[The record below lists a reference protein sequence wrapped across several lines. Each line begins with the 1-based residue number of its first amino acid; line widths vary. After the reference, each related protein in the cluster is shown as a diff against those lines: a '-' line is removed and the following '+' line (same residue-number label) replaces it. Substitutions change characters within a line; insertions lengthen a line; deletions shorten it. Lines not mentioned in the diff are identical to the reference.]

1 MNMTIPQAEGL
12 STSAMN
18 RVFDTTTA
26 TYKFY
31 WLLALLDMHVKEQM
45 DEMLALDVAARMVA
59 YAWYPTQYFRLSF
72 GKGDSMS
79 QIIPDV
85 ALLTGITVDD
95 RLEDKSEAI
104 SNAISED
111 REVKKSVKI
120 LLNNV
125 PFRFQK
131 PWIDTTGDSE
141 MQRRSQSFENDCLY
155 SLTGSGEGLMVTI
168 NPRWSNYLTTNY
180 EVLRDFALWNLT
192 LFLQSKNP
200 NVPNIS
206 GKLLRPEEREP
217 LTRQKKFGNKV
228 IEIGGP
234 IRCIY
239 KDTPLG
245 RNEYDLDHFIPW
257 SFVSHNQNWNLI
269 PADGSFN
276 SSKSNRIPDLDYYLP
291 KMAEVQ
297 HRAEVLM
304 NVANLLSPKGTAY
317 FAVRRDLTEEGFRL
331 HAIHKQYTYQCNVK
345 LPYKSLVCN
354 KSYELYQYNH
364 FNKLPRMEGEKCPFC
379 RLSRRVEIIYETA
392 TCVAFYDGY
401 PVSPGHVLIIP
412 KRHVASYFDL
422 TNHEREAMN
431 VVLQYVRQKVDERLH
446 PDGYNVGINIGETA
460 GQSVFHCHMHV
471 IPRYKGDVPNP
482 KGGVRGVIPS
492 KQKY

>member
-1 MNMTIPQAEGL
+1 MTISQTEGL
-12 STSAMN
+12 STNAMN
-18 RVFDTTTA
+18 RVFDMTTA

-45 DEMLALDVAARMVA
+45 DEMQALDVAARMVA

-79 QIIPDV
+79 KIIPDV

-95 RLEDKSEAI
+95 KLEDKSEAI

-111 REVKKSVKI
+111 REVKKRVKI

-131 PWIDTTGDSE
+131 PWIDTTDDSE

-155 SLTGSGEGLMVTI
+155 SLTGSGEGLTVTI

-200 NVPNIS
+200 NLPNIS

-217 LTRQKKFGNKV
+217 LTRQKKFWNKV

-239 KDTPLG
+239 KDTPLR

-291 KMAEVQ
+291 KMAKVQ
-297 HRAEVLM
+297 HKALRLYIPQSGKRDNTLDEYYALGCSPQDLM
-304 NVANLLSPKGTAY
+304 QMSDKLL
-317 FAVRRDLTEEGFRL
+317 
-331 HAIHKQYTYQCNVK
+331 
-345 LPYKSLVCN
+345 
-354 KSYELYQYNH
+354 
-364 FNKLPRMEGEKCPFC
+364 
-379 RLSRRVEIIYETA
+379 
-392 TCVAFYDGY
+392 
-401 PVSPGHVLIIP
+401 
-412 KRHVASYFDL
+412 
-422 TNHEREAMN
+422 
-431 VVLQYVRQKVDERLH
+431 YVRQKIDERFH
-446 PDGYNVGINIGETA
+446 PDGFNVGINVGEAA

-492 KQKY
+492 KQSYSTKKQPEKSLTSTKIPTSPISEVTPSNRREILIQTGDEERHKME

>member
-1 MNMTIPQAEGL
+1 MNMTIPQTEGL
-12 STSAMN
+12 STNAMN

-31 WLLALLDMHVKEQM
+31 WLLALLDMYVKEQK
-45 DEMLALDVAARMVA
+45 DEIRALDVAARMVA

-79 QIIPDV
+79 KIIPDG
-85 ALLTGITVDD
+85 ARLTGITVED
-95 RLEDKSEAI
+95 RLDDKSEAI

-111 REVKKSVKI
+111 REVKKRVKI

-131 PWIDTTGDSE
+131 TWIDTTDDSE

-155 SLTGSGEGLMVTI
+155 SLTGNGEGLTVTI

-217 LTRQKKFGNKV
+217 LTRQKKFWNKV

-239 KDTPLG
+239 KNTLLG

-276 SSKSNRIPDLDYYLP
+276 SSKSNRIPDLEYYLP
-291 KMAEVQ
+291 KMAKVQ
-297 HRAEVLM
+297 HKALRLYIPQSGKRDNTLDEYYALGYSPQDLM
-304 NVANLLSPKGTAY
+304 QMSDEQFLNVCRKTFSPLSQMAVNMGFRTLSP
-317 FAVRRDLTEEGFRL
+317 
-331 HAIHKQYTYQCNVK
+331 Q
-345 LPYKSLVCN
+345 
-354 KSYELYQYNH
+354 
-364 FNKLPRMEGEKCPFC
+364 
-379 RLSRRVEIIYETA
+379 
-392 TCVAFYDGY
+392 
-401 PVSPGHVLIIP
+401 
-412 KRHVASYFDL
+412 
-422 TNHEREAMN
+422 
-431 VVLQYVRQKVDERLH
+431 
-446 PDGYNVGINIGETA
+446 
-460 GQSVFHCHMHV
+460 
-471 IPRYKGDVPNP
+471 
-482 KGGVRGVIPS
+482 
-492 KQKY
+492 

>member
-1 MNMTIPQAEGL
+1 MQIPQSDIL
-12 STSAMN
+12 STNAMN

-31 WLLALLDMHVKEQM
+31 WLLALLDMHVKEQKN
-45 DEMLALDVAARMVA
+45 EMQALDVVARMVA

-79 QIIPDV
+79 KIIPDV
-85 ALLTGITVDD
+85 ALLTSITVDD
-95 RLEDKSEAI
+95 RLEDKNIAI
-104 SNAISED
+104 SNALSEN
-111 REVKKSVKI
+111 REVKKRVKI

-131 PWIDTTGDSE
+131 PWIDTTDDSE

-155 SLTGSGEGLMVTI
+155 SLTGSGEGLTVTI
-168 NPRWSNYLTTNY
+168 NPRWSSYLTTNY

-217 LTRQKKFGNKV
+217 LTRQKKFWNKV

-239 KDTPLG
+239 KNTPLG

-276 SSKSNRIPDLDYYLP
+276 SSKSNRIPDLEYYLP
-291 KMAEVQ
+291 KMAKVQ
-297 HRAEVLM
+297 HKALRLYIPHRGKRDNTLDEYYALGCSPQDLM
-304 NVANLLSPKGTAY
+304 QMSDEQFLNVCRKTFSPLSQMAVNMGFRTLSP
-317 FAVRRDLTEEGFRL
+317 
-331 HAIHKQYTYQCNVK
+331 Q
-345 LPYKSLVCN
+345 
-354 KSYELYQYNH
+354 
-364 FNKLPRMEGEKCPFC
+364 
-379 RLSRRVEIIYETA
+379 
-392 TCVAFYDGY
+392 
-401 PVSPGHVLIIP
+401 
-412 KRHVASYFDL
+412 
-422 TNHEREAMN
+422 
-431 VVLQYVRQKVDERLH
+431 
-446 PDGYNVGINIGETA
+446 
-460 GQSVFHCHMHV
+460 
-471 IPRYKGDVPNP
+471 
-482 KGGVRGVIPS
+482 
-492 KQKY
+492 